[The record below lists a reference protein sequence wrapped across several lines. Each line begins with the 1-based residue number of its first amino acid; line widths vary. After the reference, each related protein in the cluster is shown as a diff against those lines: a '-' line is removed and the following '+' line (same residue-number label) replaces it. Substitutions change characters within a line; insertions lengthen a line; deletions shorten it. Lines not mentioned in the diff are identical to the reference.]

1 MSNALKTPSF
11 SRSTKKKNPSL
22 LKVFKKG
29 GKDGTAG
36 LPSTAP
42 NTPEEETGVTVV
54 ANEIDP
60 SSDHLSPM
68 MLSHQH
74 QREQV
79 PSPLRGGEHRSYSS
93 KSLSAARE
101 EKKEEPSPS
110 STSTTAVTVTG
121 DRTVEDVVSKTLNF
135 FDDMCAVPQ
144 MSAPTSASASAS
156 AFCDRKARGAV
167 GSSIKKHP
175 HLLTREYTAFD
186 DTTSSPSMRSETT
199 GQSSVDR
206 STRCS
211 NYTDSTSAAKK
222 NNRSSNKQG
231 GGIPMSLSHEHEN
244 FEVVLDPASMLKEEK
259 VAKPVKQTRAKR
271 WPRLSKSLASS
282 LSSSSSQ
289 KKEKQQEQTLNKS
302 NRNRKNSGTDIAA
315 TQESKA
321 SSSPPLASPSSLS
334 ARLRSLELAES
345 PVQKPWYDD
354 EVPLD
359 EEIGHLVESTDPEQR
374 QKQHVPEEELAATAD
389 AIPEANTDKQQKSSG
404 IGSVGPKVLAKK
416 IWEKAKKIPIPVRH
430 GEKKNQ
436 QHHRA
441 EVDNEAA
448 IASRSSELNKS
459 LEEQDFLQ
467 KGCPKQEV
475 EPILEEN
482 ESDVDNDGDDTGKL
496 NDEQHASSMANTWNN
511 IFSSITNT
519 LDPKLSGGHP
529 RPVGPKAT
537 KSLLN
542 TSTDSSNLSSSIEG
556 YGEADV
562 DDSSDSSSVGEDQ
575 QKRLLSQEG
584 TSESVEVSHAKKKTT
599 TSKTALLGH
608 RLKKIQKSAYFKNS
622 RKGAKK
628 SKAKSSEQSQQATE
642 NESSQASSG
651 TKSIVPAAA
660 AIQFPPKLVWK
671 SVVDPN
677 SGRTYYYHRKT
688 RETTWNKPEELT
700 QYEIEYN
707 KWADTASFNE
717 AIQSVS
723 AAEADNTEETKEE
736 EKASISIRSS
746 SWPKAGLSREA
757 ATDEKAHDTPISR
770 TSSHPVQ
777 GCGMIPLQMSDTT
790 VSPVEETNISVP
802 KTPTKVDTSLE
813 ESNIGATQVEETK
826 ITEEQEQKKQQPFD
840 ESKPF
845 DESTPFDE
853 PLADTGPGLLFL
865 PRSPKRFGRTTTYT
879 SKASARSAL
888 TDRTEKIKN
897 TGKGKFSAINA
908 INENMSTGTSIS
920 SYTDN
925 ARFGRGVSSHRIPSR
940 VPVVRE
946 RQLMVEEL
954 TDSRIN
960 AESYEG
966 KAGEKRGRI
975 VKGRARQQV
984 ETTQDSLYDGDNDTT
999 EDFGASTFDNET
1011 YGTDSVSALS
1021 ENDTDF
1027 LSRRDNFDQARRRA
1041 LDAAID
1047 IEDWDLAAALSDGM
1061 RAANLPGGY
1070 EKAHS
1075 SWNQSSLDKFIANN
1089 DWNAVKSYIARMR
1102 VESKKEQ
1109 GQVSTTRRKNHTSSA
1124 NKRVGSRSQI
1134 QHRDMMSE
1142 SSWSGSDSESSYET
1156 YDSESQI

>member
-1 MSNALKTPSF
+1 
-11 SRSTKKKNPSL
+11 
-22 LKVFKKG
+22 
-29 GKDGTAG
+29 
-36 LPSTAP
+36 
-42 NTPEEETGVTVV
+42 
-54 ANEIDP
+54 
-60 SSDHLSPM
+60 
-68 MLSHQH
+68 
-74 QREQV
+74 
-79 PSPLRGGEHRSYSS
+79 
-93 KSLSAARE
+93 
-101 EKKEEPSPS
+101 
-110 STSTTAVTVTG
+110 
-121 DRTVEDVVSKTLNF
+121 VVSKTLNF

-144 MSAPTSASASAS
+144 MSAPSSASASAS
-156 AFCDRKARGAV
+156 AFCDHKARGAI

-175 HLLTREYTAFD
+175 HLLTREYTVSD
-186 DTTSSPSMRSETT
+186 DTTTSPSMRSETT
-199 GQSSVDR
+199 GQSSVDH
-206 STRCS
+206 TA
-211 NYTDSTSAAKK
+211 STSAVKK
-222 NNRSSNKQG
+222 DGSNSNSKQN
-231 GGIPMSLSHEHEN
+231 GGIPRSLSHEHEN
-244 FEVVLDPASMLKEEK
+244 FEVVLDPASLLKEEK
-259 VAKPVKQTRAKR
+259 AVKPAKQTRAKR
-271 WPRLSKSLASS
+271 WPRLSKSRASS
-282 LSSSSSQ
+282 LSSSSQ
-289 KKEKQQEQTLNKS
+289 KKEKQKEQTSNKS
-302 NRNRKNSGTDIAA
+302 NRNRRKSGTDIAA
-315 TQESKA
+315 TQESKP
-321 SSSPPLASPSSLS
+321 SPSTQASPSPLS
-334 ARLRSLELAES
+334 ARSRSLEVAQS
-345 PVQKPWYDD
+345 PLQNTRCGD
-354 EVPLD
+354 EMPLD
-359 EEIGHLVESTDPEQR
+359 EEIGHLVEIAETEQR
-374 QKQHVPEEELAATAD
+374 QTQHVPEEGLAATAD
-389 AIPEANTDKQQKSSG
+389 VIPEANTDKEQKSSG

-416 IWEKAKKIPIPVRH
+416 IWEKAKKIPVRH

-448 IASRSSELNKS
+448 IARRSSELNKS

-467 KGCPKQEV
+467 QGCPKQDV

-482 ESDVDNDGDDTGKL
+482 ESDFFDVDCDDIGKS
-496 NDEQHASSMANTWNN
+496 NEEKHASSMTNTWNN

-519 LDPKLSGGHP
+519 LDPELSGGDP
-529 RPVGPKAT
+529 RSAGPNAT
-537 KSLLN
+537 ASLFN
-542 TSTDSSNLSSSIEG
+542 TSADNSNLSSSIEG
-556 YGEADV
+556 YDEADV
-562 DDSSDSSSVGEDQ
+562 DDASDSSSVREDQ
-575 QKRLLSQEG
+575 QKRLLSKG
-584 TSESVEVSHAKKKTT
+584 RATESVEVSHAKKKNSM
-599 TSKTALLGH
+599 SKTASLGH

-622 RKGAKK
+622 KKGSKK
-628 SKAKSSEQSQQATE
+628 LKAKSTQQSQKATE
-642 NESSQASSG
+642 NETAQASSG
-651 TKSIVPAAA
+651 AKSIVPTAAP
-660 AIQFPPKLVWK
+660 FPPKLVWK
-671 SVVDPN
+671 SAVDPN

-707 KWADTASFNE
+707 KWCDTASFNE
-717 AIQSVS
+717 AIQGVV

-746 SWPKAGLSREA
+746 SWPKAGLNSEA
-757 ATDEKAHDTPISR
+757 ATDEETMDTPISR
-770 TSSHPVQ
+770 TCSHPVK
-777 GCGMIPLQMSDTT
+777 GCGMIPLRMPDTT
-790 VSPVEETNISVP
+790 VSRVEETNTSVP
-802 KTPTKVDTSLE
+802 KTQTKVDTNLE

-826 ITEEQEQKKQQPFD
+826 TMQEKDQKKQQPFD
-840 ESKPF
+840 ESSKPF

-853 PLADTGPGLLFL
+853 PLADTEPGLLFL
-865 PRSPKRFGRTTTYT
+865 PRSPKRFGRTMTYM

-897 TGKGKFSAINA
+897 TGKGKLSAINA
-908 INENMSTGTSIS
+908 ITENMSAGTSIS

-925 ARFGRGVSSHRIPSR
+925 ARFERGVSPSPRIPSR

-975 VKGRARQQV
+975 MKGRARQNV
-984 ETTQDSLYDGDNDTT
+984 EIAQDSLYDGDNDIT
-999 EDFGASTFDNET
+999 EDFGASTFDNDT

-1089 DWNAVKSYIARMR
+1089 DWTAVKSYIARMR
-1102 VESKKEQ
+1102 VESKKGQ
-1109 GQVSTTRRKNHTSSA
+1109 GQVSTTRRKSHTSSA

-1142 SSWSGSDSESSYET
+1142 SSWSGSESESSYET